1 MARQRRPD
9 TNGLRSHDYNGVPTG
24 LLFFGLKSR
33 PTTNGLRP
41 CSPEVRTLSWVR
53 TFTPY
58 IEDALKERPTEVT
71 GNGYR
76 LTNLLTYDGLKG
88 RLTLLSC

>member
-1 MARQRRPD
+1 M
-9 TNGLRSHDYNGVPTG
+9 
-24 LLFFGLKSR
+24 
-33 PTTNGLRP
+33 
-41 CSPEVRTLSWVR
+41 RTLSWVR

-88 RLTLLSC
+88 RLTLLMLLDALFERLLFTVESD